1 MYGKINNILLLNFSM
16 HALSK
21 MMKTVAREGFKET
34 LPGVLSR
41 VVCCI
46 LVIYA
51 HLSLVNY
58 NNMIQPASWK
68 YIGLQIG
75 FFVCGMLSL
84 LCNT

>member
-1 MYGKINNILLLNFSM
+1 
-16 HALSK
+16 

-41 VVCCI
+41 VVRCI

-51 HLSLVNY
+51 HIYISLVNC
-58 NNMIQPASWK
+58 NIMQPASWK

-75 FFVCGMLSL
+75 FFVCGM
-84 LCNT
+84 